1 MQESRTFL
9 ARAAGA
15 LVAVAVAAL
24 AAALAHVAIDIVGD
38 YLLPHDAYDDV
49 AHDSRTVVATVAA
62 ALLLAGAARSLYAGV
77 CAVLGRRAAAA
88 AIRIGS
94 PIVFMGAVIGMSV
107 PLLLAMETIDA
118 LAARRDIDDLGD
130 LFGGSIALGLG
141 TTLAVAALVGVTAY
155 VVLRFFLRTRAA
167 VARAIGGL
175 FQARERTSLHAFTTL
190 SRQRLLV
197 VAPPAPTRHAA
208 KRGPP
213 KS

>member
-1 MQESRTFL
+1 MQESRTCI

-15 LVAVAVAAL
+15 LCAVAVAAL
-24 AAALAHVAIDIVGD
+24 SAALAHLAIDIAGD

-49 AHDSRTVVATVAA
+49 AHDARTVVAAA
-62 ALLLAGAARSLYAGV
+62 AAAFLLAGAARSLYTSVRAM
-77 CAVLGRRAAAA
+77 LGRRGAVA

-94 PIVFMGAVIGMSV
+94 PIVFVGAVIGMSV

-118 LAARRDIDDLGD
+118 LAARRDVDDLGD

-141 TTLAVAALVGVTAY
+141 TTLAVAALVAVTAY
-155 VVLRFFLRTRAA
+155 AVLRFFLRTRAA

-175 FQARERTSLHAFTTL
+175 FQTRERASQHPFTGL
-190 SRQRLLV
+190 ARQGRLV
-197 VAPPAPTRHAA
+197 VARPAPTRHAA

-213 KS
+213 